1 MDRTKSFLTTIK
13 DMEFTFFVPMWVLWT
28 VGIIFG
34 LIGIVLMVCGFYFLK
49 LIHIFK
55 DFHHF

>member
-34 LIGIVLMVCGFYFLK
+34 LIGIVLMVCGFYFLR

>member
-34 LIGIVLMVCGFYFLK
+34 LIGIVLMVCGIYFLR

>member
-1 MDRTKSFLTTIK
+1 
-13 DMEFTFFVPMWVLWT
+13 MEFTFFVPMWVLWT